1 MKRILIAAGLALAA
15 APAIADETGQQEY
28 MVACAICHGE
38 SGMGDGPFA
47 PLLSITTP
55 NLTTLAA
62 DNDGVFPFLDML
74 MVVDGRTGVR
84 AHGDS
89 AMPIW
94 GERFKESAAEAGPYG
109 SELEARGRV
118 LALVTYLETIQQ

>member
-1 MKRILIAAGLALAA
+1 MKRILIASALALAA

-38 SGMGDGPFA
+38 SGKGDGPFA

-55 NLTTLAA
+55 GLTTLAK
-62 DNDGVFPFLDML
+62 DNDGTFPFLDVL

-94 GERFKESAAEAGPYG
+94 GERFRESAAEAGPYG
-109 SELEARGRV
+109 SELAARGRV
-118 LALVTYLETIQQ
+118 LALVTYLETIQE